1 MKLVVLALVMGSSGL
16 ALAQP
21 STQTAL
27 PPPPGSAP
35 AQLPPPPP
43 PAGYAPVG
51 QPPPSIEQHT
61 DDGVQLGHLELVADF
76 AAVGVLSTAA
86 ALDAR
91 DYSDKNSGTL
101 LVMGGLVGGGAI
113 GWLAADK
120 LHVTR
125 GEAHAATMGL
135 GLGAANG
142 ALLLVPLHADD
153 ESDQILATLAVSS
166 GIGVVGG
173 LAVGKKLHL
182 SEGQTMFAGTVAL
195 LGIGTSAITA
205 ALIDDDDGKAD
216 GSEMGTLA
224 IGLDAGAIA
233 GLAIA
238 PKINWSKR
246 RAKYVGIAS
255 LAGCFVGSMV
265 GALAATDKQADGT
278 HDTDPDVAA
287 TGLLVGMWGGF
298 AAGIALTGDFAPDPS
313 HTAAAPTTAPT
324 SLVPFVGPQRE
335 VGVTLAGGF

>member
-1 MKLVVLALVMGSSGL
+1 MKLVVLALVMGSSGI
-16 ALAQP
+16 AWSQP
-21 STQTAL
+21 STTSPAL
-27 PPPPGSAP
+27 PPPPGSMPAP
-35 AQLPPPPP
+35 IPPPPP
-43 PAGYAPVG
+43 PAPAEYAPTSDTSV
-51 QPPPSIEQHT
+51 
-61 DDGVQLGHLELVADF
+61 DLGHVELVADF
-76 AAVGVLSTAA
+76 AAVGLVSTVA

-101 LVMGGLVGGGAI
+101 LVMGGALGGGAI

-153 ESDQILATLAVSS
+153 ASDQILATLAVSS
-166 GIGVVGG
+166 GVGLVGG

-182 SEGQTMFAGTVAL
+182 TEGQTMFAGTVAL

-205 ALIDDDDGKAD
+205 ALIDNDNGKAD
-216 GSEMGTLA
+216 PSEMGTLA
-224 IGLDAGAIA
+224 IGLDGGAIA

-238 PKINWSKR
+238 PKIHWSKR
-246 RAKYVGIAS
+246 RAKYVGISAM
-255 LAGCFVGSMV
+255 AGCFVGSLV
-265 GALAATDKQADGT
+265 GALAATKRQSDGT

-313 HTAAAPTTAPT
+313 HTAPAATTTPT
-324 SLVPFVGPQRE
+324 SLVPFVGEHRE

>member
-1 MKLVVLALVMGSSGL
+1 MKLVALALVMGSSGI

-35 AQLPPPPP
+35 APALPPPT
-43 PAGYAPVG
+43 GYAPVG
-51 QPPPSIEQHT
+51 QPPPSVEQQT
-61 DDGVQLGHLELVADF
+61 DEGIQLGHLELVADF
-76 AAVGVLSTAA
+76 AAVGVLATVA

-91 DYSDKNSGTL
+91 DYDDKNSGTL
-101 LVMGGLVGGGAI
+101 LVMGGLAGGGAI

-153 ESDQILATLAVSS
+153 ETDQVLATLAVSS
-166 GIGVVGG
+166 GIGVIGG

-182 SEGQTMFAGTVAL
+182 TEGQTMFAGTVAL

-205 ALIDDDDGKAD
+205 ALIDNDDGEAD
-216 GSEMGTLA
+216 GGEMGTLA

-238 PKINWSKR
+238 PKISWSKR
-246 RAKYVGIAS
+246 RAKYVGVAS
-255 LAGCFVGSMV
+255 LAGCFVGSMI
-265 GALAATDKQADGT
+265 GALAATDKQSDGT
-278 HDTDPDVAA
+278 RDTDPDVAA

-298 AAGIALTGDFAPDPS
+298 AAGIALTGDFAPDRS
-313 HTAAAPTTAPT
+313 QTAGTPPTAPT